1 MIGDLWHVRGVYAPG
16 ESPFHVRGSMYLAV
30 REYAEAK
37 IHGGMSAVHAAIPQ
51 GAHRDF
57 AAQVFQPEVLYD
69 ALPLRPV
76 TETIARLEGVD
87 WEEAVRAHA
96 QYRAQRQLG
105 RLGRMR
111 VRNCDRALEQL
122 EREGL
127 ESFDFGECEYVQT
140 EQARA
145 RLLLREV
152 PQPLGS
158 WFLANARGYAQ
169 VLLST
174 AGGKQITVGG
184 RLIPK
189 GRREI
194 MGLVDVRVDLD
205 WN

>member
-1 MIGDLWHVRGVYAPG
+1 MYAPG
-16 ESPFHVRGSMYLAV
+16 DSPFHVRGSMYLAV
-30 REYAEAK
+30 RDYAEAK
-37 IHGGMSAVHAAIPQ
+37 VNGGMNAVYAAIPQ

-57 AAQVFQPEVLYD
+57 AAQAFAPEVLYD
-69 ALPLRPV
+69 ALPLRPI
-76 TETIARLEGVD
+76 TEVIARLEGID
-87 WEEAVRAHA
+87 WEDTIRVHA
-96 QYRAQRQLG
+96 EYRAQRQLG

-111 VRNCDRALEQL
+111 VRNCERALEQL

-127 ESFDFGECEYVQT
+127 EGFDFGQSEYVQT

-145 RLLLREV
+145 RLLLHEV

-158 WFLANARGYAQ
+158 WFLANARGYGQ
-169 VLLST
+169 VLLSK
-174 AGGKQITVGG
+174 AGGKQIAVRG

-189 GRREI
+189 GRREN